1 MLGHH
6 DTQHNDIRHND
17 SQKNNKKTPQSIIP
31 LTIVMLSVICLCLVL
46 QISPL
51 VGLRA
56 ARVGTPEVPIM
67 LSVIMMNVVMPSAVA
82 PILDFAENACQGK
95 NALAYLVRTSEQVL

>member
-1 MLGHH
+1 M
-6 DTQHNDIRHND
+6 TANKTI
-17 SQKNNKKTPQSIIP
+17 KKTPQSIIP
-31 LTIVMLSVICLCLVL
+31 LTTVMMSVICLCLVL

-67 LSVIMMNVVMPSAVA
+67 LIMMNVVMPSVVA
-82 PILDFAENACQGK
+82 PILDFVENACQGK
-95 NALAYLVRTSEQVL
+95 NALAYLVGASEQVL